1 MCPDGY
7 DNFQNTKDVPYGF
20 VCLFV
25 VLSAQTQTIQS
36 LIQTMRSR
44 GIEIRDE
51 EGMVIVVCCLIDD
64 DLDYDELYLTLV
76 FKMYAMGTTVMIR
89 CSALLPIS
97 APFRRCFS

>member
-1 MCPDGY
+1 MVKTI
-7 DNFQNTKDVPYGF
+7 FKIQNMLLMGF

-51 EGMVIVVCCLIDD
+51 EGMFVVVLS
-64 DLDYDELYLTLV
+64 YL
-76 FKMYAMGTTVMIR
+76 
-89 CSALLPIS
+89 
-97 APFRRCFS
+97 